1 MKLMHEYK
9 GKFGSIIYSYD
20 HDKVVQKPEE
30 TIKLLINWLGW
41 QWSDKYLSPQKN
53 KRSVFTAS
61 SAQVRKKINSRSI
74 GYWKD
79 YEDLLK
85 PISKL
90 FPSYN

>member
-9 GKFGSIIYSYD
+9 SKFGSKIYSYD
-20 HDKVVQKPEE
+20 HDKVVHNPEE
-30 TIKLLINWLGW
+30 SIKNLINWLDW
-41 QWSDKYLSPQKN
+41 KWSDKYLSPQKS

-61 SAQVRKKINSRSI
+61 SAQVREKINSHSS
-74 GYWKD
+74 GYWKN

-85 PISKL
+85 PISVL

>member
-9 GKFGSIIYSYD
+9 RKFGSKIYSYD
-20 HDKVVQKPEE
+20 HDKVVHNPELG
-30 TIKLLINWLGW
+30 IKNLINWLDW
-41 QWSDKYLSPQKN
+41 KWSDKYLSPQKN

-61 SAQVRKKINSRSI
+61 SAQVREKINSLSS
-74 GYWKD
+74 GYWKN

-85 PISKL
+85 PISLL